1 MLLEEIEKE
10 WSEDATINP
19 LKLAEESLRIPKLH
33 AKYSTILNREKIII
47 GILKTNLD
55 KKEYI
60 LEQYYKR
67 TLTIDELNEYK
78 LPLVQDKKIANPE
91 IPKTIAAD
99 KDIIELK
106 NRIGAQSVKIEF
118 LDSIMK
124 SIHTRNWVIKDA
136 IDWRK
141 FEHGT

>member
-10 WSEDATINP
+10 WSEDAVINP
-19 LKLAEESLRIPKLH
+19 LKLADESLRIPKLH
-33 AKYSTILNREKIII
+33 AKYSAILNREKMII
-47 GILKTNLD
+47 GILKSNLD

-60 LEQYYKR
+60 LEQYYKK

-78 LPLVQDKKIANPE
+78 LPLIQDKKIAVPE
-91 IPKTIAAD
+91 IQKTIAAD

-106 NRIGAQSVKIEF
+106 NRIGAQSVKIDF

-136 IDWRK
+136 IEWR
-141 FEHGT
+141 

>member
-10 WSEDATINP
+10 WSEDAVINP
-19 LKLAEESLRIPKLH
+19 LKLADESLRIPKLH
-33 AKYSTILNREKIII
+33 AKYSSMLNREKMII
-47 GILKTNLD
+47 GILKSNLD

-60 LEQYYKR
+60 LEQYYKK

-78 LPLVQDKKIANPE
+78 LPLIQDKKIAVPE
-91 IPKTIAAD
+91 IQKTIAAD

-106 NRIGAQSVKIEF
+106 NRIGAQTVKIDF

-136 IDWRK
+136 IEWRK
-141 FEHGT
+141 FENGS